1 MFTNE
6 TFSYSVFWKQRL
18 HEMEDIGLQLHEMED
33 IFFHIGSIV
42 ETLVISTN
50 SAFPQNFL
58 RPWSFG
64 WQIILTPYA

>member
-1 MFTNE
+1 
-6 TFSYSVFWKQRL
+6 
-18 HEMEDIGLQLHEMED
+18 MEDIGLQLHEMED